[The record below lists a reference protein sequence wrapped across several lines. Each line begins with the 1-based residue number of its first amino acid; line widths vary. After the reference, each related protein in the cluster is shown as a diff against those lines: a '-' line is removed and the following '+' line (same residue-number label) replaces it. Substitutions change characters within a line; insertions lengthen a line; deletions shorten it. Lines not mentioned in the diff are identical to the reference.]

1 MEGMIMAAGNPV
13 DAISFRFHHTM
24 LLVADLDR
32 AVDFY
37 TRLLG
42 MTVKERHANAARKT
56 EVALLGYG
64 NDPTAPFLEL
74 TAATDTAARTEVAP
88 LNTHVAIDASDLR
101 ALCTVLENE
110 GVRFLRAFKERSDG
124 KGFSAWVADPDGN
137 PLELAERHGA

>member
-1 MEGMIMAAGNPV
+1 MEGMIMATESPV
-13 DAISFRFHHTM
+13 DTISFRFHHAM
-24 LLVADLDR
+24 LPVADLDR

-56 EVALLGYG
+56 EVALVGYG
-64 NDPTAPFLEL
+64 EGRSGPFLEL
-74 TAATDTAARTEVAP
+74 TAGTETVANDAVTP